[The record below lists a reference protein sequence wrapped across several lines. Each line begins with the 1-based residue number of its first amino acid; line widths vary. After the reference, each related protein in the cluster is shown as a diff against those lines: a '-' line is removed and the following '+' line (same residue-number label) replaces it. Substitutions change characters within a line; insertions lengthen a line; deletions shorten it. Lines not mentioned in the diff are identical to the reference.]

1 MEAVPLIPSHPR
13 ILIADDHVLFTE
25 TLRKYL
31 AKTFAVVGTTAGGRS
46 LVKKRSS

>member
-1 MEAVPLIPSHPR
+1 VRLVASCPR
-13 ILIADDHVLFTE
+13 ILIADDHVIFTE

-31 AKTFAVVGTTAGGRS
+31 EMTFAVVGTVADDRC